1 MKRSFPIS
9 EPKLLKTKNDAAQLR
24 SRSGGKCRPVQQ
36 RRNGK
41 ANSLKVYD
49 YLELLLTELPKHAE
63 DSNCDFPDDLLP
75 WSKTVQEK
83 CSNRKKS

>member
-1 MKRSFPIS
+1 MMLPNSVHGAEASAILYSIVATAKTNG
-9 EPKLLKTKNDAAQLR
+9 LKF
-24 SRSGGKCRPVQQ
+24 
-36 RRNGK
+36 
-41 ANSLKVYD
+41 YD
-49 YLELLLTELPKHAE
+49 YPELLLTELPKHAE